1 MVLDDIEL
9 VGEWLDVYTELGV
22 TKDKTVFIQNKSLAA
37 VYIWLNDAAPDTK
50 TKGIYLKSGENI
62 TLNGA
67 GSSILVVG
75 RGTIHAYSN

>member
-1 MVLDDIEL
+1 MILNDIEL
-9 VGEWLDVYTELGV
+9 VGEWTDVYTKLGV
-22 TKDKTVFIQNKSLAA
+22 TKDKTVFIQNKTLVA
-37 VYIWLNDAAPDTK
+37 VYIWINDAAPDTK

-67 GSSILVVG
+67 GSSILVAG

>member
-1 MVLDDIEL
+1 MGLDDIEL

-22 TKDKTVFIQNKSLAA
+22 TKDKTVFIQNKTLVA
-37 VYIWLNDAAPDTK
+37 VYIWINNLAPDSK
-50 TKGIYLKSGENI
+50 TKGIYLKSGDSI

-75 RGTIHAYSN
+75 RGTIPAYSK

>member
-22 TKDKTVFIQNKSLAA
+22 TKDKTVFIQNKTLVA
-37 VYIWLNDAAPDTK
+37 VYIWLNDLAPDSK
-50 TKGIYLKSGENI
+50 TKGIYLKSGDSI

-75 RGTIHAYSN
+75 RGIIHAYSN

>member
-9 VGEWLDVYTELGV
+9 VGEWLDVYTKLGV
-22 TKDKTVFIQNKSLAA
+22 TKDKTVFIQNKTLVA
-37 VYIWLNDAAPDTK
+37 VYIWINNLAPDSK
-50 TKGIYLKSGENI
+50 TKGIYLKSGDSI

-75 RGTIHAYSN
+75 RGIIHAYSN